1 MIELHTSVIIGQ
13 RLRQQRETRRITLE
27 QAATALHI
35 RLRYVEAMDKG
46 DFSIF
51 PSPAQARGFLRSYVQ
66 YLNLDAEP
74 FLAALDGDTSL
85 LEENEQGR
93 QVLAGESSGVHP
105 AGEVA
110 PNSMTEEGPEKE
122 SPASGDETSATR
134 LTDQGRGVSDDQLT
148 GEVNGGDSSADTDV
162 RSEREDIRRL
172 PESRYPR
179 TKFEEIGQTLRTQ
192 RETLGLS
199 LSDVERHTRLRAFY
213 LKALE
218 AGDLDGLPSPV
229 QGRGMLKNY
238 ASFLGLDAD
247 ALLLQFA
254 EGLQAR
260 LAARQ
265 GPRIL
270 RRSGRA
276 MQYAPMGS
284 PQPRLITTDLLL
296 AGVLVVFLVAFVA
309 WGVIRISAMRAGQAP
324 TATAP
329 AIADVLAQVGT
340 PKIAALAASGN
351 SLTATVLP
359 SPESTG
365 ELQAES
371 LASGTQEASTTPP
384 PNFSS
389 ASVQLIINVR
399 LRTWMRIT
407 VDGKVEFDGRVMPGS
422 AFPFAGADRVE
433 ILTGNGAG
441 LEVNF
446 NQTDLGTLGTFGEAV
461 QRVYTVHGMQTPTPT
476 ITHTPAPDTV
486 TPTLTPTPRP

>member
-1 MIELHTSVIIGQ
+1 MVELHTPEIIGQ
-13 RLRQQRETRRITLE
+13 RLHQQREARRITLE
-27 QAATALHI
+27 QAAAALHI

-51 PSPAQARGFLRSYVQ
+51 PSPVQARGFLRSYAQ
-66 YLNLDAEP
+66 YLKLDAEP
-74 FLAALDGDTSL
+74 FMAALDGDTSL
-85 LEENEQGR
+85 LEDNEQGR
-93 QVLAGESSGVHP
+93 QVLAGETEGDLL
-105 AGEVA
+105 AGEFSLN
-110 PNSMTEEGPEKE
+110 PITDEGPERE
-122 SPASGDETSATR
+122 AYTSGLETSSSRRVDRGA
-134 LTDQGRGVSDDQLT
+134 GVSADQLAGEGASVDT
-148 GEVNGGDSSADTDV
+148 GV
-162 RSEREDIRRL
+162 RRV

-179 TKFEEIGQTLRTQ
+179 TKFEEIGQSLRAQ

-238 ASFLGLDAD
+238 ASFLGMDAD

-265 GPRIL
+265 GPHIL
-270 RRSGRA
+270 RRSGRE
-276 MQYAPMGS
+276 MQVAPMGS
-284 PQPRLITTDLLL
+284 PPARLITTDLLL

-329 AIADVLAQVGT
+329 AIADVLAQVRT
-340 PKIAALAASGN
+340 PTVAALAGGVN
-351 SLTATVLP
+351 PLTETALP
-359 SPESTG
+359 SPEGTG
-365 ELQAES
+365 ELQAEPPTG
-371 LASGTQEASTTPP
+371 GTQVASATPP
-384 PNFSS
+384 PDFSS
-389 ASVQLIINVR
+389 ASVQLILNVR
-399 LRTWMRIT
+399 LRTWMRVT
-407 VDGKVEFDGRVMPGS
+407 VDGKVEFDGRVLPGS
-422 AFPFAGADRVE
+422 AFQFAGDDRVE

-446 NQTDLGTLGTFGEAV
+446 NRTDLGTLGTFGEAV
-461 QRVYTVHGMQTPTPT
+461 QRVFTVQGMQTPTAT
-476 ITHTPAPDTV
+476 ITHTPAPATT

>member
-1 MIELHTSVIIGQ
+1 MVEFNTPEIIGQ
-13 RLRQQRETRRITLE
+13 HLHQEREARRITLE
-27 QAATALHI
+27 QAAAALHI

-51 PSPAQARGFLRSYVQ
+51 PSPVQARGFLRSYVQ

-85 LEENEQGR
+85 LDEIEQGR
-93 QVLAGESSGVHP
+93 QVLAGEPSGEP
-105 AGEVA
+105 LTGEFA
-110 PNSMTEEGPEKE
+110 PNSMTDEGPERE
-122 SPASGDETSATR
+122 SLASGDEISSSHLA
-134 LTDQGRGVSDDQLT
+134 DQGGGTSEDQLT
-148 GEVNGGDSSADTDV
+148 GEVHGEGAGVDTDA
-162 RSEREDIRRL
+162 RSV

-179 TKFEEIGQTLRTQ
+179 TKFEEIGQTLRIQ

-238 ASFLGLDAD
+238 ASFLGMDAD

-265 GPRIL
+265 GPHIL
-270 RRSGRA
+270 RRSGRD
-276 MQYAPMGS
+276 MQVAPMGS
-284 PQPRLITTDLLL
+284 PQPRLITTDMLL

-329 AIADVLAQVGT
+329 AIADVLAQMRT
-340 PKIAALAASGN
+340 PTVTALAGGEN
-351 SLTATVLP
+351 PLTETVLP
-359 SPESTG
+359 SPASTG
-365 ELQAES
+365 ELQAEP
-371 LASGTQEASTTPP
+371 LTGGTQEANATPP

-407 VDGKVEFDGRVMPGS
+407 VDGKVEFDGRVLPGS
-422 AFPFAGADRVE
+422 AFPFAGDDRVE

-461 QRVYTVHGMQTPTPT
+461 QRVFTVQGMQTPTAT
-476 ITHTPAPDTV
+476 ITRTPAPATI

>member
-1 MIELHTSVIIGQ
+1 MVEFPTSEIIGQ
-13 RLRQQRETRRITLE
+13 HLRQQREMRHITLE
-27 QAATALHI
+27 QVAAALHI

-51 PSPAQARGFLRSYVQ
+51 PSPAQARGFLRSYAQ
-66 YLNLDAEP
+66 YLNLDAES

-85 LEENEQGR
+85 LAENEPGEQD
-93 QVLAGESSGVHP
+93 LAGETGDGYP
-105 AGEVA
+105 AGESL
-110 PNSMTEEGPEKE
+110 PPSIPQE
-122 SPASGDETSATR
+122 SAEQEFAARGEETSAR
-134 LTDQGRGVSDDQLT
+134 QAQR
-148 GEVNGGDSSADTDV
+148 ADTPAGADV
-162 RSEREDIRRL
+162 RSPSE
-172 PESRYPR
+172 PRYPR

-199 LSDVERHTRLRAFY
+199 LSDIERQTRLRAFY

-238 ASFLGLDAD
+238 ASFLGLDGE
-247 ALLLQFA
+247 ALLLLFA

-270 RRSGRA
+270 RRSGRDT
-276 MQYAPMGS
+276 QYAPLGS

-296 AGVLVVFLVAFVA
+296 AGVLVVFLIAFIA
-309 WGVIRISAMRAGQAP
+309 WGAIRISAMRAGQAP

-340 PKIAALAASGN
+340 PTSVALTPGGI
-351 SLTATVLP
+351 SLTTTPAP
-359 SPESTG
+359 ASTG
-365 ELQAES
+365 QLQAEP
-371 LASGTQEASTTPP
+371 LEGGTQAASVTPP
-384 PNFSS
+384 PEFSS
-389 ASVQLIINVR
+389 ASVQLIVNVR
-399 LRTWMRIT
+399 LRTWMRVT
-407 VDGKVEFDGRVMPGS
+407 VDGEVAFEGRVLPGS
-422 AFPFAGADRVE
+422 AFPFAGDDRVE

-461 QRVYTVHGMQTPTPT
+461 QRVFTVQGMQTPTAT
-476 ITHTPAPDTV
+476 ITHTPAPATV

>member
-1 MIELHTSVIIGQ
+1 MVELHTSELIGQ
-13 RLRQQRETRRITLE
+13 CLRQQRETRRITLE
-27 QAATALHI
+27 QAAAALHI

-46 DFSIF
+46 DFNIF

-66 YLNLDAEP
+66 YLNLDAAP
-74 FLAALDGDTSL
+74 FIAALDGDISL
-85 LEENEQGR
+85 LEEYEQG
-93 QVLAGESSGVHP
+93 QQDVNEESSDDHP
-105 AGEVA
+105 AGEVL
-110 PNSMTEEGPEKE
+110 PNSMTEEGQQREF
-122 SPASGDETSATR
+122 PASGDETSPSR
-134 LTDQGRGVSDDQLT
+134 LADQGGGVSDDQLA
-148 GEVNGGDSSADTDV
+148 GDVNRERADA
-162 RSEREDIRRL
+162 RSV
-172 PESRYPR
+172 PKSRYPR
-179 TKFEEIGQTLRTQ
+179 TNFEEIGQTLRTQ

-199 LSDVERHTRLRAFY
+199 LSDIERHTRLRAFY

-238 ASFLGLDAD
+238 ASFLGLDAE

-260 LAARQ
+260 LAARR

-270 RRSGRA
+270 RRTGRA

-296 AGVLVVFLVAFVA
+296 AGVLVIFLVAFVA

-329 AIADVLAQVGT
+329 AIADVLAQVRT
-340 PKIAALAASGN
+340 PTNATLAAGGN
-351 SLTATVLP
+351 SLAGTVIP
-359 SPESTG
+359 SPASTG
-365 ELQAES
+365 ELQEVPAGGGAQA
-371 LASGTQEASTTPP
+371 ASATPP
-384 PNFSS
+384 PGFSS

-399 LRTWMRIT
+399 LRTWMRVT
-407 VDGKVEFDGRVMPGS
+407 VDGEVAFDGRVLPGS
-422 AFPFAGADRVE
+422 AFPFAGDDRIE

-446 NQTDLGTLGTFGEAV
+446 NQTDLGNLGTFGEAV
-461 QRVYTVHGMQTPTPT
+461 QRVFTVQGMQTPTAT
-476 ITHTPAPDTV
+476 ITHTPAPATAI
-486 TPTLTPTPRP
+486 PTLTPTPRP

>member
-1 MIELHTSVIIGQ
+1 MVDLHTPEIIGQ
-13 RLRQQRETRRITLE
+13 RLRQQREARHITLE
-27 QAATALHI
+27 QAAAALRI

-51 PSPAQARGFLRSYVQ
+51 PSPVQARGFLRSYTQ
-66 YLNLDAEP
+66 YLSLDAEP

-85 LEENEQGR
+85 LEENEQAR
-93 QVLAGESSGVHP
+93 QVLAGEPEGDSL
-105 AGEVA
+105 AGEFPFKSV
-110 PNSMTEEGPEKE
+110 TDEGPERE
-122 SPASGDETSATR
+122 SSTGGDETFSSRLADQDGGASA
-134 LTDQGRGVSDDQLT
+134 DQLP
-148 GEVNGGDSSADTDV
+148 GESDRADTGV
-162 RSEREDIRRL
+162 RRV

-179 TKFEEIGQTLRTQ
+179 TKFEEIGQALRTQ

-238 ASFLGLDAD
+238 ASFLGMDAE

-265 GPRIL
+265 GRHIL
-270 RRSGRA
+270 RRSGRD
-276 MQYAPMGS
+276 MQVTPMGS
-284 PQPRLITTDLLL
+284 PPPRLITTDLLL

-329 AIADVLAQVGT
+329 AIADVLAQVRT
-340 PKIAALAASGN
+340 PTVAALVGGVN
-351 SLTATVLP
+351 PLTETVLP
-359 SPESTG
+359 SPAGTG
-365 ELQAES
+365 ELQAEP
-371 LASGTQEASTTPP
+371 LTGGTLEPSATPP
-384 PNFSS
+384 PDFSS

-399 LRTWMRIT
+399 LRTWMRVTI
-407 VDGKVEFDGRVMPGS
+407 DGKIEFDGRVLPGS
-422 AFPFAGADRVE
+422 AFAFAGDDRVE

-446 NQTDLGTLGTFGEAV
+446 NQTDMGTLGTFGEAV
-461 QRVYTVHGMQTPTPT
+461 QRVFTVHGMQTPTAT
-476 ITHTPAPDTV
+476 ITHTPAPATI

>member
-1 MIELHTSVIIGQ
+1 MVELHTPEIIGQ
-13 RLRQQRETRRITLE
+13 RLHQQREARRITLE
-27 QAATALHI
+27 QAAAALHI

-51 PSPAQARGFLRSYVQ
+51 PSPVQARGFLRSYAQ

-93 QVLAGESSGVHP
+93 QVLAGEPEGDHL
-105 AGEVA
+105 AGEF
-110 PNSMTEEGPEKE
+110 PIKSMMDEGPERE
-122 SPASGDETSATR
+122 SYTSGDETSSSR
-134 LTDQGRGVSDDQLT
+134 LADQGGGVSADQLT
-148 GEVNGGDSSADTDV
+148 GEGSGEGARTDTGV
-162 RSEREDIRRL
+162 RRM
-172 PESRYPR
+172 PVSRYPR
-179 TKFEEIGQTLRTQ
+179 TKFEETGQALRTQ

-238 ASFLGLDAD
+238 ASFLGMDAD

-265 GPRIL
+265 GPHIL
-270 RRSGRA
+270 RRSGRD
-276 MQYAPMGS
+276 MQVAPMGS
-284 PQPRLITTDLLL
+284 PPPRLITTDLLL

-329 AIADVLAQVGT
+329 AIADVLAQVRT
-340 PKIAALAASGN
+340 PTVAALAGGEN
-351 SLTATVLP
+351 PLTETVLP
-359 SPESTG
+359 SPASTG
-365 ELQAES
+365 ELQAAP
-371 LASGTQEASTTPP
+371 LIGGTQEASATPP
-384 PNFSS
+384 PDFSS
-389 ASVQLIINVR
+389 ASVQLIINVH
-399 LRTWMRIT
+399 LRTWMRVT
-407 VDGKVEFDGRVMPGS
+407 VDGKVEFDGRVLPGS
-422 AFPFAGADRVE
+422 AFQFAGDERAE

-461 QRVYTVHGMQTPTPT
+461 QRVFTVQGMQTPTAT
-476 ITHTPAPDTV
+476 ITHTPAPATI

>member
-1 MIELHTSVIIGQ
+1 MVELHTSEIIGQ

-27 QAATALHI
+27 QAAAALHI

-51 PSPAQARGFLRSYVQ
+51 PSPAQARGFLGSYVQ

-85 LEENEQGR
+85 LEDYDQDR
-93 QVLAGESSGVHP
+93 QDLTGESSDDHP
-105 AGEVA
+105 AGEVL
-110 PNSMTEEGPEKE
+110 PNLMTEESPERE
-122 SPASGDETSATR
+122 LPSSGDETSSSR
-134 LTDQGRGVSDDQLT
+134 LKNQVRSASDDQLA
-148 GEVNGGDSSADTDV
+148 GDGNGGKASAEDV
-162 RSEREDIRRL
+162 RRV

-199 LSDVERHTRLRAFY
+199 LSDIERHTRLRAFY

-254 EGLQAR
+254 DGLQAR
-260 LAARQ
+260 LAARK

-296 AGVLVVFLVAFVA
+296 AGVLVIFLVAFVA
-309 WGVIRISAMRAGQAP
+309 WGVIRISAMRTGQAP

-340 PKIAALAASGN
+340 PIDAALTAVGN
-351 SLTATVLP
+351 SLTETVIP
-359 SPESTG
+359 SPAGTG
-365 ELQAES
+365 EPQAEPPEG
-371 LASGTQEASTTPP
+371 GTQAASATPP

-399 LRTWMRIT
+399 LRTWMRVT
-407 VDGKVEFDGRVMPGS
+407 VDGKVEFDGRVLPGS
-422 AFPFAGADRVE
+422 AFPFAGDDRVE

-461 QRVYTVHGMQTPTPT
+461 QRVFTVQGMQTPTPT
-476 ITHTPAPDTV
+476 ITHTPAPATV
-486 TPTLTPTPRP
+486 APTLTPTPRP